1 MKEELSSF
9 HIDQG
14 QQQRVWFE
22 SNLELVNT
30 EIKIPLIVANNLS
43 FWFFFSFTVLYI
55 SIKCRIA
62 LM

>member
-43 FWFFFSFTVLYI
+43 FWVFFFHSQFFTYPL
-55 SIKCRIA
+55 SA
-62 LM
+62 E

>member
-30 EIKIPLIVANNLS
+30 KIKIPLIVANNLS
-43 FWFFFSFTVLYI
+43 FWFFFPFTVLYI

-62 LM
+62 LT